1 MKKSKTGKLTK
12 KIIAAF
18 AAILTLLIAAVPA
31 QADVVSCERTTLSK
45 EESNSFWKSMP
56 KTKKSQF
63 SGTWQANIGI
73 DKTKQMYVNFKGS
86 KFYIYCFDKKNRI
99 IFKSSHKMAY
109 KDSRLTFFSK
119 KKKADCTVYM
129 PSKSVLAL
137 NALYPNVDVTVY
149 LHKVKGSTLTSLLKH
164 K

>member
-18 AAILTLLIAAVPA
+18 AAILTLLIAVPA
-31 QADVVSCERTTLSK
+31 QAGVVSCQRTTLSK
-45 EESNSFWKSMP
+45 EESDSFWQSMP

-63 SGTWQANIGI
+63 SGTWQADIGI
-73 DKTKQMYVNFKGS
+73 DKTKQIYVNFKNG
-86 KFYIYCFDKKNRI
+86 KFYIYCFDKKNRA